1 MTGVL
6 HVVDSLE
13 SGGLERVAVNIA
25 NALPR
30 DRYRSYLATTR
41 RDGPLAA
48 LVADHV
54 GRLKLARRSTF
65 DVRGIR
71 TLVSFVR
78 SNDIA
83 ILHVHG
89 SSLFV
94 AAVASLV
101 QAPRPPALIW
111 HDHYGQYLFDDRP
124 RWVYRLASRRVNGV
138 ISVNRPLAAWAKRR
152 LRVPPAR
159 VWYIPNFVRPPAP
172 DQPVNTSLPG
182 QGGRRIV
189 CVANLRPQKDH
200 ESLFRAMAI
209 VTRTR
214 PDAHLLLVGSGGDA
228 AYVAHLQDRA
238 RRLGVA
244 GQISFLGYRDD
255 VRAILEG
262 SDVGVLSSS
271 SEGFPLALVEYGC
284 AGLAA
289 VSTDVGECREV
300 LDGGAAGVLVAP
312 GDPDGLA
319 AALVSLLQAPMRR
332 RELGARLKERVRTV
346 YAAEPIIEQICEVY
360 RIVAADSRGIAR
372 VAGATDSSVSPFAN
386 PSDGR

>member
-1 MTGVL
+1 
-6 HVVDSLE
+6 VDTLE

-30 DRYRSYLATTR
+30 DRYRSYLGTTR

-54 GRLKLARRSTF
+54 VRLKLARRSRF

-71 TLVSFVR
+71 RLVSFVR

-83 ILHVHG
+83 ILHAHG

-111 HDHYGQYLFDDRP
+111 HDHYGQYLCDDRP

-138 ISVNRPLAAWAKRR
+138 ISVNRPLAAWAKRH
-152 LRVPPAR
+152 LCVPPAH
-159 VWYIPNFVRPPAP
+159 VWYIPNFVCPPAP
-172 DQPVNTSLPG
+172 DQAVNTTLPG

-209 VTRTR
+209 VTRTH
-214 PDAHLLLVGSGGDA
+214 PDAHLLLVGSGGDP
-228 AYVAHLQDRA
+228 AYVTYLRDRA
-238 RRLGVA
+238 LRLGVA
-244 GQISFLGYRDD
+244 GQISFLGHRDD
-255 VRAILEG
+255 VGAILES

-271 SEGFPLALVEYGC
+271 SEGFPLALAEYGW

-289 VSTDVGECREV
+289 VSTDVGECRDV

-312 GDPDGLA
+312 GDPDVLA

-346 YAAEPIIEQICEVY
+346 YAAERIVEQICEVY
-360 RIVAADSRGIAR
+360 RIVAADSRGTAQ
-372 VAGATDSSVSPFAN
+372 VAGPVNSSVSPFAN